1 MLVPDT
7 LDLTDR
13 ARLAIRH
20 MVGNHDHKTGYPY
33 FYVNVHAD
41 VPSATHNGWDL
52 IDVTSRYIDSLIL
65 AREMTGDEHGT
76 DVEERYRRLLLES
89 LNPKDGLAYRPAV
102 PWSVYEAEMFDQSR
116 ALNGLVTWYMKER
129 SPELK
134 AHIDRMVDGLW
145 SSAIHIVKRRA
156 GYAFCY
162 YPFASRFEDGWNP
175 ATPGEPCCYSGG
187 SMILALVKY
196 AEVSGSER
204 ALELGRR
211 FLHYIVDETRIF
223 RRDGSFWPD
232 EMHLAAGHF
241 HTRTLTMVGVL
252 RYALLVGDPE
262 FVDWVKRAFDWAMT
276 TSGSF
281 GWFPEGIGTEDFYTL
296 KHSETCNI
304 TDMVHLALK
313 LAEAGHP
320 EYWGH
325 AERFVRNHLLES
337 QWSRED
343 WLKHPSGDVPE
354 DDAMT
359 TRRHMDERIMGGYAG
374 RTLPHEFV
382 ADGVMMG
389 CCCGA
394 GPRALFLAWEHIL
407 TRKPDGLY
415 VNLHLNRFSREADIL
430 SYLPHAGRL
439 DVHLHSEGP
448 LHIRV
453 PEAGDGGT
461 MTVERNGAAARYTRS
476 GGYIHVDEVTPGD
489 RVSLRFPLKIETRNE
504 RLYDWPLDI
513 KWRGDTVV
521 HLGPE
526 GRRLPLYQRGGMDTE
541 SYREREVPLTE
552 RRDPALDW

>member
-1 MLVPDT
+1 
-7 LDLTDR
+7 
-13 ARLAIRH
+13 
-20 MVGNHDHKTGYPY
+20 
-33 FYVNVHAD
+33 
-41 VPSATHNGWDL
+41 
-52 IDVTSRYIDSLIL
+52 
-65 AREMTGDEHGT
+65 
-76 DVEERYRRLLLES
+76 
-89 LNPKDGLAYRPAV
+89 
-102 PWSVYEAEMFDQSR
+102 
-116 ALNGLVTWYMKER
+116 
-129 SPELK
+129 
-134 AHIDRMVDGLW
+134 
-145 SSAIHIVKRRA
+145 
-156 GYAFCY
+156 
-162 YPFASRFEDGWNP
+162 
-175 ATPGEPCCYSGG
+175 
-187 SMILALVKY
+187 
-196 AEVSGSER
+196 
-204 ALELGRR
+204 
-211 FLHYIVDETRIF
+211 
-223 RRDGSFWPD
+223 
-232 EMHLAAGHF
+232 
-241 HTRTLTMVGVL
+241 
-252 RYALLVGDPE
+252 
-262 FVDWVKRAFDWAMT
+262 
-276 TSGSF
+276 
-281 GWFPEGIGTEDFYTL
+281 
-296 KHSETCNI
+296 
-304 TDMVHLALK
+304 
-313 LAEAGHP
+313 
-320 EYWGH
+320 
-325 AERFVRNHLLES
+325 VRNHLLES